1 VKSVGTGGR
10 RVLQETSEQLPEL
23 GGLEPGDA
31 SLSLREQLL
40 ANLTAANLT
49 QAEAEFILDG
59 LNSSLAS
66 AGLIIQ
72 SNRLTIANP
81 WMLGE
86 PSLDTVVVSPVIQ
99 DLLDLLGS
107 NNGSL
112 SISDIT
118 QVIDDHKDAEAGND
132 ISTVDV
138 TDVQD
143 NQTASGGDNQT
154 ASDGDNQTNPT
165 NQSSNS
171 TNGTASTVTPDP
183 ASNATT

>member
-1 VKSVGTGGR
+1 
-10 RVLQETSEQLPEL
+10 
-23 GGLEPGDA
+23 
-31 SLSLREQLL
+31 
-40 ANLTAANLT
+40 
-49 QAEAEFILDG
+49 
-59 LNSSLAS
+59 
-66 AGLIIQ
+66 
-72 SNRLTIANP
+72 
-81 WMLGE
+81 MLGE